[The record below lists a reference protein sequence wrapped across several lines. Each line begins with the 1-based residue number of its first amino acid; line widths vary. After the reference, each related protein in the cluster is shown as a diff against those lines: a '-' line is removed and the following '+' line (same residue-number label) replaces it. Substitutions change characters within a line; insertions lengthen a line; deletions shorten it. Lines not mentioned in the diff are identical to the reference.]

1 MACSSRTIPL
11 VNLPNQCM
19 KASWYFLTL
28 WLVVLN
34 GQAVRAQINWGLVA
48 GGNLTGFYPHKP
60 TAANS
65 PFGYNPGAYSLL
77 VNGLA
82 GVAAEGQVNRHWS
95 LDASLLY
102 DGNGAH
108 AVYGFSNLD
117 AGQTTTLNI
126 RMSYLRLPLE
136 AIYQFN
142 PGHTVRFLAGA
153 GVYAAI
159 GVQGREKG
167 TMISSQ
173 GPSAPITTS
182 IDNRIAFINKAP
194 AEDAPFYP
202 TAVKP
207 LDAGYIVMAGV
218 QWSHFRLSPGFSQG
232 FVNVFPGDTFKG
244 KNKNFSLSMVY
255 WIHG

>member
-48 GGNLTGFYPHKP
+48 GGSLTGFYPHKP

-142 PGHTVRFLAGA
+142 PGHTVRVPGGCRGLCSHRGAGKRKGYDDILAGA
-153 GVYAAI
+153 QRSDY
-159 GVQGREKG
+159 
-167 TMISSQ
+167 
-173 GPSAPITTS
+173 
-182 IDNRIAFINKAP
+182 
-194 AEDAPFYP
+194 
-202 TAVKP
+202 
-207 LDAGYIVMAGV
+207 
-218 QWSHFRLSPGFSQG
+218 HFHRQP
-232 FVNVFPGDTFKG
+232 
-244 KNKNFSLSMVY
+244 FSLY
-255 WIHG
+255 Q